1 MRGLEVFTMLVRL
14 GFCGLIMAA
23 VCACNG
29 GVDGAGTSSSSGS
42 GGGGGESTT
51 SGGSTTGGGGSAPSA
66 CASAPLCDGV
76 YLPSSCDP
84 FGGSSGAG
92 GASPGVMAAAAMRCV
107 LTKLRDHEVGYMSVF
122 VESHATTGCGIR
134 TEIVSFGDGTASVQD
149 IHWADIGVTPGT
161 PVRATL
167 KDKAYFDA
175 CLADSDDKLADCV
188 AGITTGATAAGPT
201 CPCRGVPGA
210 QDGQCKSPF

>member
-1 MRGLEVFTMLVRL
+1 MLVRL
-14 GFCGLIMAA
+14 GFCGLMMAA
-23 VCACNG
+23 LCACGG
-29 GVDGAGTSSSSGS
+29 GVDGGGSSSSGS
-42 GGGGGESTT
+42 GGES
-51 SGGSTTGGGGSAPSA
+51 STTGGGGSSTAGTGGSAPAA
-66 CASAPLCDGV
+66 CASAALCDGV
-76 YLPSSCDP
+76 YLSSSCDA
-84 FGGSSGAG
+84 FGSSSSGSGSGSG
-92 GASPGVMAAAAMRCV
+92 GAPPGAMAAADMRCV

-167 KDKAYFDA
+167 QDKAYFDA
-175 CLADSDDKLADCV
+175 CLAGSDDGLPACV
-188 AGITTGATAAGPT
+188 SSITMGAAVAGPT

>member
-1 MRGLEVFTMLVRL
+1 MLVRI
-14 GFCGLIMAA
+14 GFCGLMMAA
-23 VCACNG
+23 LCACSS
-29 GVDGAGTSSSSGS
+29 GVDGGGTSSSGS
-42 GGGGGESTT
+42 GGSGGESSTT
-51 SGGSTTGGGGSAPSA
+51 GSGSTTGTGGSAPAA
-66 CASAPLCDGV
+66 CASAALCDGV
-76 YLPSSCDP
+76 YLPSSCDAS
-84 FGGSSGAG
+84 GTGSSGAG
-92 GASPGVMAAAAMRCV
+92 GASPGAMAAADMRCV

-167 KDKAYFDA
+167 KDKAFFDA
-175 CLADSDDKLADCV
+175 CLAGSDDGLAACV
-188 AGITTGATAAGPT
+188 TAMTMGAAATGST

-210 QDGQCKSPF
+210 QDGQCKSP

>member
-1 MRGLEVFTMLVRL
+1 MLVRL

-23 VCACNG
+23 LCACSSGVEG
-29 GVDGAGTSSSSGS
+29 GSSSGS
-42 GGGGGESTT
+42 GGGGGVESTT
-51 SGGSTTGGGGSAPSA
+51 AGGSTTGGGGSAPAA
-66 CASAPLCDGV
+66 CASAALCDGV

-84 FGGSSGAG
+84 FATTSGSG
-92 GASPGVMAAAAMRCV
+92 GAPPGMMAATAMRCV

-122 VESHATTGCGIR
+122 VESHANTGCGIR

-161 PVRATL
+161 PVRSTL
-167 KDKAYFDA
+167 KDKAFFDA

-188 AGITTGATAAGPT
+188 MAMTTGAAAAGPT

-210 QDGQCKSPF
+210 QDGQCKAP